1 MSKWITNLRHQLGHR
16 RVTILHGNVRDI
28 YVDVDGR
35 VHDNL
40 TTLLK
45 SLASELPIPMRELV
59 VYDGASGS
67 RRENLR
73 DGKESVA
80 NDDANR
86 NADALPNDLADTAPD
101 ANTASKA
108 AGPERTFANWNET
121 LRERDG
127 QFVILHYLD
136 KLVAYKKAYTEE
148 EQRLLLWL
156 EKTIEN
162 IGDGNRLVLVALR
175 DSMVPIEL
183 YTQAPKARLFE
194 IPRPGMSERMTYLR
208 HRLPPA
214 VGDLQT
220 VDYLAG
226 VTDGLSLRE
235 LQPIARAV
243 SEQDGSQSQRELHRL
258 VNKYRVGEQ
267 EDYWGQLSIERI
279 RHAYVFFVEE
289 EGVKGQDDAIGK
301 VIDTLC
307 LARAGLSGMSSG
319 TLSKPRGVLFFAG
332 PTGVGKTLLAKKLAK
347 FLFHT
352 EDAFLRFDMSEFKEE
367 HTVSKLIGS
376 PPGYVGFEEGG
387 ALTNGVREK
396 PFCVVLF
403 DEIEKAHP
411 KILDIYLQLL
421 DDGRLTDSRGQ
432 TVYFTETIIIFTSN
446 IGTRSSDSNGTPIG
460 ELADLQALMR
470 NEQLSVRD
478 RQRQIRQHFAS
489 AVQRF
494 FAVELSRPELLN
506 RIGNRIVPFNPID
519 ASDVQRA
526 IVSSHLSRIQEEI
539 ADRYRRQRVTVDFEE
554 SVMDW
559 LVRTQ
564 GSRIAQFG
572 GRGIANA
579 LEDEILTPLARKL
592 LQSEEAG
599 DVGVK
604 LSCSFS
610 AKDKRIVV
618 SSESSD
624 DAQR

>member
-1 MSKWITNLRHQLGHR
+1 MSKWITNLRHQLSHR

-28 YVDVDGR
+28 YVDDGNR
-35 VHDNL
+35 VYDNL
-40 TTLLK
+40 TALLK
-45 SLASELPIPMRELV
+45 SIATELPIEMRQLM
-59 VYDGASGS
+59 VYDAASGL

-73 DGKESVA
+73 SEEHTRKNG
-80 NDDANR
+80 DANM
-86 NADALPNDLADTAPD
+86 ASEIVTDDLADTAPD
-101 ANTASKA
+101 ARTASA
-108 AGPERTFANWNET
+108 EAGPERTLANWNKS
-121 LRERDG
+121 LRGEDG

-136 KLVAYKKAYTEE
+136 KLVAYKKTYTEE

-162 IGDGNRLVLVALR
+162 IGEGNRLVLVALR

-183 YTQAPKARLFE
+183 YTNSPTTRLLD
-194 IPRPGMSERMTYLR
+194 IPCPGVAERTTYLE
-208 HRLPPA
+208 HRLAPSVA
-214 VGDLQT
+214 DSQT
-220 VDYLAG
+220 VEYLAG
-226 VTDGLSLRE
+226 VTDGLLLRE

-243 SEQDGSQSQRELHRL
+243 AEQDGPLSQRELHRL

-267 EDYWGQLSIERI
+267 EDHWGQLSIERI
-279 RHAYVFFVEE
+279 RHAYDFFVEE

-307 LARAGLSGMSSG
+307 LARAGLSGVSSG
-319 TLSKPRGVLFFAG
+319 TPTKPRGVLFFAG

-347 FLFHT
+347 FLFTT
-352 EDAFLRFDMSEFKEE
+352 EDAFLRFDMSEFKED

-396 PFCVVLF
+396 PFSVVLF

-446 IGTRSSDSNGTPIG
+446 IGTRSSDSSGRPIDERG
-460 ELADLQALMR
+460 ELQSLMQ
-470 NEQLSVRD
+470 NEQLAPRD
-478 RQRQIRQHFAS
+478 RQLQIQKHFAS
-489 AVQRF
+489 AVERF

-519 ASDVQRA
+519 ATDVQRA
-526 IVSSHLSRIQEEI
+526 IVSSHLMRIQEEI
-539 ADRYRRQRVTVDFEE
+539 ADPYRRQRVTVDFQE
-554 SVMDW
+554 SVMEW
-559 LVRTQ
+559 LVQTQ
-564 GSRIAQFG
+564 GPRIAQFG

-579 LEDEILTPLARKL
+579 VEDEILTPLARKL
-592 LQSEEAG
+592 LQTEEAG
-599 DVGVK
+599 EIGVK
-604 LSCSFS
+604 LSCSFC
-610 AKDKRIVV
+610 AKNQRMVV
-618 SSESSD
+618 STGVLK
-624 DAQR
+624 